1 MFIDPLHVTKTFEE
15 FLLDKGLIDEAK
27 LQVIRDEAVKSSA
40 SITDI
45 VYKTGFLKDD
55 DFAHAYSEFYGIPY
69 ISLLEK
75 KFDDDLINRVPVQIA
90 KTYVV
95 VPFLYD
101 SANNTLHMAM
111 RDPLDLQFIS
121 FLEQKL
127 GYKIIPYITPPD
139 ELVKVVD
146 ETYGKSIREEVSEA
160 LEEMSQTTLRIE
172 ESNQSLESIGSLKD
186 APVARIVNTLLETA
200 VKGNAS
206 DIHLE
211 PEDDHMR
218 VRYRIDG
225 ILTERHVLPK
235 AVQDS
240 IVARIKILAN
250 LKIDEKRIP
259 QDGRFKVD
267 VGGSVT
273 DLRVST
279 LPTVNGEK
287 VVIRLLKNEANVYTF
302 KDLGLGGLSLRRFE
316 EGLLKSNGII
326 IITGP
331 TGSGKT
337 VTLATAL
344 SKLNSVKVNIV
355 TLEDPV
361 EIKIKGVNQVQIN
374 PQAGLTFA
382 SGLRAFL
389 RQDPNIIMV
398 GEIRDGETAEL
409 AIHAALTGHLVL
421 STLHTNSSAG
431 AIPRLVDM
439 GVENF
444 LLASTLNV
452 VLAQRLVRR
461 ICMDCREE
469 YEPPDDLK
477 NEIKKVLDGIT
488 NTQLLESRDRN
499 MLNAVRRVG
508 QSSVKLYRA
517 RGCSKCK
524 ETGYKGRLGIFE
536 VLQVSEKIRPLIIN
550 KATESE
556 INKVATEEGM
566 ITLLQDG
573 YLKALEGIT
582 TLEEVLRVAKE

>member
-1 MFIDPLHVTKTFEE
+1 MFIDPLHVTKSFEE

-27 LQVIRDEAVKSSA
+27 FRTIKDEAVKSSA

-45 VYKTGFLKDD
+45 VYKTGLLKED
-55 DFAHAYSEFYGIPY
+55 DFAHAYSEFYGVPY
-69 ISLLEK
+69 ITLLEK

-90 KTYVV
+90 KTYVI

-101 SANNTLHMAM
+101 SATNSLHMAM

-127 GYKIIPYITPPD
+127 GYKIIPYISPPD
-139 ELVKVVD
+139 ELVKIVD
-146 ETYGKSIREEVSEA
+146 ETYGKSIKEEVTEA
-160 LEEMSQTTLRIE
+160 LEEMNQTTLKIE

-186 APVARIVNTLLETA
+186 APVARIVNILLETA

-211 PEDDHMR
+211 PEEDNMR
-218 VRYRIDG
+218 IRYRVDG
-225 ILTERHVLPK
+225 ILAERHVLPK

-240 IVARIKILAN
+240 IIARIKILSN

-287 VVIRLLKNEANVYTF
+287 VVIRLLKNEANIYTF

-316 EGLLKSNGII
+316 EGLLRSNGII

-355 TLEDPV
+355 TVEDPV
-361 EIKIKGVNQVQIN
+361 EIKVKGVNQVQIN

-431 AIPRLVDM
+431 AIPRMIDM

-452 VLAQRLVRR
+452 VLAQRLVRK
-461 ICMDCREE
+461 ICPECKEA
-469 YEPPDDLK
+469 YEPPADLVA
-477 NEIKKVLDGIT
+477 EIKKVLTGIS
-488 NTQLLESRDRN
+488 NTQLSEARDKTMLESIKN
-499 MLNAVRRVG
+499 LG
-508 QSSVKLYRA
+508 QGAIKLYRA
-517 RGCSKCK
+517 KGCSKCND
-524 ETGYKGRLGIFE
+524 TGYKGRSGIYE
-536 VLQVSEKIRPLIIN
+536 VLQVSERIKPLIIN
-550 KATESE
+550 KATESD
-556 INKVATEEGM
+556 INKVAMEEGM

-573 YLKALEGIT
+573 YLKALEGVT

>member
-1 MFIDPLHVTKTFEE
+1 M
-15 FLLDKGLIDEAK
+15 LDKGLIDQQK
-27 LQVIRDEAVKSSA
+27 YTTLKDEVVKSPKNVNEV
-40 SITDI
+40 
-45 VYKTGFLKDD
+45 VYKSGFLTDEVYAK
-55 DFAHAYSEFYGIPY
+55 AYSEFYGIPF

-75 KFDDDLINRVPVQIA
+75 KFDEELINKVPVQLA
-90 KTYVV
+90 KSYALI
-95 VPFLYD
+95 PFLYD
-101 SANNTLHMAM
+101 TEKSTLHLAM
-111 RDPLDLQFIS
+111 RDPLDLQFIA
-121 FLEQKL
+121 FLEKKL
-127 GYKIIPYITPPD
+127 GFKIVAYISPPS
-139 ELVKVVD
+139 ELIKVVD
-146 ETYGKSIREEVSEA
+146 ETYGKSIKEEVTQA
-160 LEEMSQTTLRIE
+160 LEEINQTTLKIE

-186 APVARIVNTLLETA
+186 APVARIVNILLESA
-200 VKGNAS
+200 VKGGAS

-211 PEDDHMR
+211 PGEDNMR
-218 VRYRIDG
+218 VRYRVDG
-225 ILTERHVLPK
+225 ILSERHILPK

-240 IVARIKILAN
+240 LVARIKILSN

-259 QDGRFKVD
+259 QDGRFKVQ
-267 VGGSVT
+267 VGATFT

-287 VVIRLLKNEANVYTF
+287 VVIRLLKDEANIYTF
-302 KDLGLGGLSLRRFE
+302 KDLGLDGLSLRRFE

-344 SKLNSVKVNIV
+344 SKLNSVKVNVV

-382 SGLRAFL
+382 TGLRSFL

-398 GEIRDGETAEL
+398 GEVRDGETAEL

-431 AIPRLVDM
+431 AIPRLIDM

-461 ICMDCREE
+461 VCGSCKQKYD
-469 YEPPDDLK
+469 PPEDMITEVK
-477 NEIKKVLDGIT
+477 RVLEDI
-488 NTQLLESRDRN
+488 NNAQLLESRDKK
-499 MLNAVRRVG
+499 MLELVKNAG
-508 QSSVKLYRA
+508 TGSIKLYRA
-517 RGCSKCK
+517 TGCNKCND
-524 ETGYKGRLGIFE
+524 TGYKGRSGIYE
-536 VLQVSEKIRPLIIN
+536 VLQVSEKIKSLIID
-550 KATESE
+550 KATESD
-556 INKVATEEGM
+556 ISKVATDEGM

-582 TLEEVLRVAKE
+582 TLEEVLRVAKD

>member
-1 MFIDPLHVTKTFEE
+1 MLE
-15 FLLDKGLIDEAK
+15 KGLIDEAK
-27 LQVIRDEAVKSSA
+27 YTQLKTDLTKSPGNTAEVVYKSGFLTDEAYAK
-40 SITDI
+40 
-45 VYKTGFLKDD
+45 
-55 DFAHAYSEFYGIPY
+55 AYSDFYSVPY

-75 KFDDDLINRVPVQIA
+75 KFDEELISKIPVQLA
-90 KTYVV
+90 KTYALA
-95 VPFLYD
+95 PFLYD
-101 SANNTLHMAM
+101 GEQNILHLAM
-111 RDPLDLQFIS
+111 RDPLDLQFIT
-121 FLEQKL
+121 FLEKKL
-127 GYKIIPYITPPD
+127 GYKIIAYISPPS
-139 ELVKVVD
+139 ELAKVVD
-146 ETYGKSIREEVSEA
+146 ETFGKSIKEEVTQA
-160 LEEMSQTTLRIE
+160 LEEINQTTLKIE
-172 ESNQSLESIGSLKD
+172 ESGQSLESIGSLKD
-186 APVARIVNTLLETA
+186 APVARIVNILLESA
-200 VKGNAS
+200 VKGGAS

-211 PEDDHMR
+211 PGEDNMR
-218 VRYRIDG
+218 IRYRVDG
-225 ILTERHVLPK
+225 ILSERHILPK

-240 IVARIKILAN
+240 LVARIKILSN

-259 QDGRFKVD
+259 QDGRFKVQ
-267 VGGSVT
+267 VGDTFT

-287 VVIRLLKNEANVYTF
+287 VVIRLLKDEANIYTF
-302 KDLGLGGLSLRRFE
+302 KDLGLGGLSLKRFE

-344 SKLNSVKVNIV
+344 SKLNSVKVNVV

-374 PQAGLTFA
+374 PQAGLTFS
-382 SGLRAFL
+382 SGLRSFL

-431 AIPRLVDM
+431 AIPRLIDM

-461 ICMDCREE
+461 VCNDCKLA
-469 YEPPDDLK
+469 YDPPEDLLK
-477 NEIKKVLDGIT
+477 EVKVVLESIG
-488 NTQLLESRDRN
+488 NTQLLESRDKQ
-499 MLNAVRRVG
+499 MLESIKKVG
-508 QSSVKLYRA
+508 AGSIKLYRSV
-517 RGCSKCK
+517 GCNKCND
-524 ETGYKGRLGIFE
+524 TGYKGRSGIYE
-536 VLQVSEKIRPLIIN
+536 VLQVSEKIRTLIID
-550 KATESE
+550 KGTESD
-556 INKVATEEGM
+556 INKVATSEGM

-573 YLKALEGIT
+573 YLKALEGVT

>member
-1 MFIDPLHVTKTFEE
+1 MFIEPSLSKTSFED
-15 FLLDKGLIDEAK
+15 FLLEKGLIDEAK
-27 LQVIRDEAVKSSA
+27 FTLLKAELAKSPGNTA
-40 SITDI
+40 DT
-45 VYKTGFLKDD
+45 VYKSGLLTDEDYAK
-55 DFAHAYSEFYGIPY
+55 AYSQFYGIPY

-75 KFDDDLINRVPVQIA
+75 KFDEELINKIPVQLA
-90 KTYVV
+90 KTYVLA
-95 VPFLYD
+95 PFLYD
-101 SANNTLHMAM
+101 ASQNTLHLAM
-111 RDPLDLQFIS
+111 RDPLDLQFIT
-121 FLEQKL
+121 FLEKKL
-127 GYKIIPYITPPD
+127 GYKIIAYISPPSEID
-139 ELVKVVD
+139 KVVD
-146 ETYGKSIREEVSEA
+146 ETFGKSIKEEVIQA
-160 LEEMSQTTLRIE
+160 LEEINQTTLKIE
-172 ESNQSLESIGSLKD
+172 ETNQSLESIGSLKD
-186 APVARIVNTLLETA
+186 APVARIVNILLESA
-200 VKGNAS
+200 VKGGAS

-211 PEDDHMR
+211 PGEDNMR
-218 VRYRIDG
+218 VRYRVDG
-225 ILTERHVLPK
+225 ILSERHVLPK

-240 IVARIKILAN
+240 LVARIKILSN

-259 QDGRFKVD
+259 QDGRFKIQ
-267 VGGSVT
+267 VGETFT

-287 VVIRLLKNEANVYTF
+287 VVIRLLKDEANIYTF

-344 SKLNSVKVNIV
+344 SKLNSVKVNVV

-374 PQAGLTFA
+374 PQAGLTFS
-382 SGLRAFL
+382 SGLRSFL

-431 AIPRLVDM
+431 AIPRLIDM

-452 VLAQRLVRR
+452 VLAQRLVRKV
-461 ICMDCREE
+461 CNDCKVV
-469 YEPPDDLK
+469 YDPPEDLLK
-477 NEIKKVLDGIT
+477 EVKAVLESIG
-488 NTQLLESRDRN
+488 NTQLLEARDKQ
-499 MLNAVRRVG
+499 MLESIKKVG
-508 QSSVKLYRA
+508 TGSIKLYRA
-517 RGCSKCK
+517 VGCSKCND
-524 ETGYKGRLGIFE
+524 TGYRGRSGIYE
-536 VLQVSEKIRPLIIN
+536 VLQASEKIRALIIN
-550 KATESE
+550 KGTESD
-556 INKVATEEGM
+556 INKIATSEGM

-573 YLKALEGIT
+573 YLKALEGVT